1 MQSQVD
7 ETRISA
13 KIMLKLS
20 GGASRTIHRL
30 GQAPAGIWTSE
41 KRSAEL
47 THPLKGRSRSLHLIC
62 AGLSLAMSDYHAAQH
77 TFAHVTMCTLPFIKF
92 HRAPPLHRTA
102 HAHAHPHRLP
112 RPGSRD
118 MSPIDSSV
126 RSSCAFWKKTCAP
139 VVRVG
144 HCTESGRSARIRVR
158 CGMHQHERA
167 MRFRQTPPIVLIN
180 LP

>member
-30 GQAPAGIWTSE
+30 GQAPARIWTSE

-77 TFAHVTMCTLPFIKF
+77 TFAHVQCAPYHSSSSSGPTSPSYGPCA
-92 HRAPPLHRTA
+92 RAPASP
-102 HAHAHPHRLP
+102 PSP
-112 RPGSRD
+112 RFEGD

-126 RSSCAFWKKTCAP
+126 RSSCAFWKRPVLPWCAWTLH
-139 VVRVG
+139 RVG
-144 HCTESGRSARIRVR
+144 TISPHPCPLRHASARASNALPSDTA
-158 CGMHQHERA
+158 HRA
-167 MRFRQTPPIVLIN
+167 H
-180 LP
+180 